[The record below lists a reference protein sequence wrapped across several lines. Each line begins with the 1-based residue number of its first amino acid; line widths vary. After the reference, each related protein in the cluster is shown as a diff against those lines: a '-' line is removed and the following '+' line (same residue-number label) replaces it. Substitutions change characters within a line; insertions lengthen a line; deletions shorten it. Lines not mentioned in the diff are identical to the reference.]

1 MKIFTA
7 SQIREHDKYTIEHEP
22 ITSLDLME
30 RAAQALTAA
39 ITDYFD
45 SDTEVTVFAG
55 PGNNGGDALA
65 VARLLADKGYV
76 VTAYLFNVGGQLSAD
91 CEANRERLKEDK
103 RVKAFVEVTL
113 NFDPPQL
120 AEGSLVID
128 GLFGSGLNKPLTGG
142 FSSLVRYINQTPTIV
157 VSIDMPS
164 GLMPENNSFN
174 SRSSIINAD
183 ITLTLQHKKVAMM
196 LADNQRHIGQL
207 RILDIG
213 LSKAFEEAAA
223 TRYSTIEEEM
233 VREYLPKRDDF
244 ANKGTMGT
252 AMIVAGSTGM
262 AGAAILAT
270 RACLRSGAGKVIAV
284 TPSMNRTILQ
294 VAVPEAIVMSG
305 GHDDHFTDS
314 VNAESV
320 DALAIGP
327 GIGTGESTATAL
339 MTQLRRTQCPVV
351 ADADALTILG
361 RRRAW
366 MQQMPPGMILTPHP
380 KELDRLASSSHADD
394 YERLEK
400 ASKMS
405 QEFASYIIL
414 KGHYSALC
422 MPDGTILFN
431 TTGNS
436 GMATAGSGD
445 VLTGII
451 TGLLARGCERHKA
464 CIVAMYIHGL
474 AGDIAAATM
483 GKESLVASDIIRY
496 LPEAFKRLSETESA

>member
-7 SQIREHDKYTIEHEP
+7 SQIREHDKYTMEHEP
-22 ITSLDLME
+22 IESIDLME

-45 SDTEVTVFAG
+45 SDIAVTVFAG

-65 VARLLADKGYV
+65 VARLLAEKGYA
-76 VTAYLFNVGGQLSAD
+76 VTAYLFNVGGQLSVD
-91 CEANRERLKEDK
+91 CETNRERLEECKQIKE
-103 RVKAFVEVTL
+103 FVEVTL

-128 GLFGSGLNKPLTGG
+128 GLFGSGLSKPLTGG
-142 FSSLVRYINQTPTIV
+142 FSSLVRYINQSPAIV

-174 SRSSIINAD
+174 SRSSIVNAD

-213 LSKAFEEAAA
+213 LSKAFEDAAVA
-223 TRYSTIEEEM
+223 RYSTIDEDM
-233 VREYLPKRDDF
+233 VRECLPKRDDF

-262 AGAAILAT
+262 AGAAILAVK
-270 RACLRSGAGKVIAV
+270 ACMRSGVGKTIVV
-284 TPSMNRTILQ
+284 TPSSNRVIMQ
-294 VAVPEAIVMSG
+294 VAVPEAIVVSG
-305 GHDDHFTDS
+305 GRDDHFTDS
-314 VNAESV
+314 VNAETV

-327 GIGTGESTATAL
+327 AIGTDEATATAL

-366 MQQMPPGMILTPHP
+366 MQQMPPGIILTPHP
-380 KELDRLASSSHADD
+380 KELDRLASSSHGDD

-400 ASKMS
+400 ASKMA
-405 QEFASYIIL
+405 QEFSAYIIL

-451 TGLLARGCERHKA
+451 AGLLARGCERHKA
-464 CIVAMYIHGL
+464 CIAAMYIHGL
-474 AGDIAAATM
+474 AGDIAAKAV

-496 LPEAFKRLSETESA
+496 LPGAFKQLNETETA